1 MERAKI
7 QEKLSRIISNIL
19 EKDYELINESHN
31 LVDDIDSM
39 GFLELAIWVQREF
52 KFSTSS
58 DNWKNLKTMSDLLDL
73 IEKNINS
80 DEKI

>member
-19 EKDYELINESHN
+19 EKDYELIDENRS
-31 LVDDIDSM
+31 LIDDVNIDSM

-58 DNWKNLKTMSDLLDL
+58 DNWKNLKTMSDLLYL
-73 IEKNINS
+73 IEKNIH
-80 DEKI
+80 